1 MDKNISILA
10 FAGSLRKGSFNK
22 SLLRAAAESAPPDAE
37 LEIFDLAGIPVFNQD
52 EENILPEKVREFK
65 AKLRAADAVLIATPE
80 YNYSLPGVLKNAI
93 DYATRPSGDNSFAK
107 KPVAIMGASN
117 GMLGTARAQ
126 YHLRQVLVSLDMYPL
141 NRPEVMVTF
150 AESKIDQNGVLTDP
164 KTREMIGRLLVNL
177 LAWTRKLQKDKTG
190 DA

>member
-1 MDKNISILA
+1 MKNKISILA

-22 SLLRAAAESAPPDAE
+22 SLLRAAGELLPADAE
-37 LEIFDLAGIPVFNQD
+37 LEIFDLSGIPVYNQD
-52 EENILPEKVREFK
+52 EEVHLPDTVTAFK
-65 AKLRAADAVLIATPE
+65 ARLKAADAVLIATPE
-80 YNYSLPGVLKNAI
+80 YNYSIPGILKNAL
-93 DYATRPSGDNSFAK
+93 DFATRPSGDNSFAK
-107 KPVAIMGASN
+107 KPVAVMGASN

-164 KTREMIGRLLVNL
+164 KTRDLIAKLLVNL
-177 LAWTRKLQKDKTG
+177 VAWTRRLREQG
-190 DA
+190 

>member
-1 MDKNISILA
+1 MDKKMSILA

-22 SLLRAAAESAPPDAE
+22 SLLRAATELMPPDAE

-52 EENILPEKVREFK
+52 EEGNLPEKVKEFK
-65 AKLRAADAVLIATPE
+65 AKLRAANAVLIVTPE
-80 YNYSLPGVLKNAI
+80 YNYSIPGVLKNAI
-93 DYATRPSGDNSFAK
+93 DYATRPAGDNSFAK
-107 KPVAIMGASN
+107 KPVAIMGAST

-150 AESKIDQNGVLTDP
+150 AESKIDQNGVLIDQ
-164 KTREMIGRLLVNL
+164 KTKEQIGKLLINL
-177 LAWTRKLQKDKTG
+177 VDWTRKLQNE
-190 DA
+190 